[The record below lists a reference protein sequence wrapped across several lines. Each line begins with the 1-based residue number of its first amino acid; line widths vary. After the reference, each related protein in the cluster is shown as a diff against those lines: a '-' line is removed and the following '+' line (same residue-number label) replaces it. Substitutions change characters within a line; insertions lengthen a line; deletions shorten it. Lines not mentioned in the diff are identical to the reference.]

1 MTPPWLHS
9 LRDVAPP
16 PQGAHPLA
24 GETPARSA
32 LVGLAP
38 RPLEPLGGTRA
49 GPSWQ
54 APCAVHPAL
63 AAQRCHFVGDAAPGA
78 PQVWALRT
86 APAGAA
92 PGSLRQAARA
102 QARAALRA
110 LLAAALCLRPAQL
123 TITDQRG
130 QSPRVRRSDGTPDAR
145 LARLQLSISHE
156 AGCSLLTW
164 CGGGA
169 VGVDVQAVSAG
180 PAGDPDEW
188 RRVAA
193 LYLGPDSWPN
203 QAESVVDKALEATQ
217 SIAFMT
223 AWTQHEA
230 RLKCLGEPLQEWS
243 PALQSR
249 LDGCMAR
256 RVALP
261 APWVGAVAWRPA
273 PA

>member
-1 MTPPWLHS
+1 MACRLRPGEHDPPVAPHS
-9 LRDVAPP
+9 PRDVAPP

-32 LVGLAP
+32 L
-38 RPLEPLGGTRA
+38 T
-49 GPSWQ
+49 
-54 APCAVHPAL
+54 
-63 AAQRCHFVGDAAPGA
+63 AQRCHFVGDAAPDA

-86 APAGAA
+86 AAPAGTA
-92 PGSLRQAARA
+92 PGSMRQAARA

-110 LLAAALCLRPAQL
+110 LLAAALSLRPAQL

-130 QSPRVRRSDGTPDAR
+130 QPPRARRSDGTPDAR
-145 LARLQLSISHE
+145 LAALHLSISHE
-156 AGCSLLTW
+156 AGCSLLAW
-164 CGGGA
+164 CDGSA
-169 VGVDVQAVSAG
+169 VGVDVQAVSTG

-193 LYLGPDSWPN
+193 LYLGPDSWLN
-203 QAESVVDKALEATQ
+203 QAETNVDKALAATQ
-217 SIAFMT
+217 EIAFMT

-243 PALQSR
+243 PALRSR

-256 RVALP
+256 CVALP
-261 APWVGAVAWRPA
+261 VPWVGAVAWRPA
-273 PA
+273 SR